1 MEDNIKR
8 RVSMGSHVSVRSIVD
23 EFMRRGHREVVVRKA
38 LEVMVR
44 RGELKHEQRQRYLL
58 RQR

>member
-1 MEDNIKR
+1 MV
-8 RVSMGSHVSVRSIVD
+8 RVVVAAVLQ
-23 EFMRRGHREVVVRKA
+23 GHREVVVRKA

-44 RGELKHEQRQRYLL
+44 RGEFKHEQRQRYLL